1 MLLHICKSTHF
12 SLLKMSKSA
21 HQVITQTRQNASI
34 FHFLRRHVAEVY
46 WVLDFNS
53 NISFV
58 FHFILRAEG
67 EIRNIKSDSNHIPH
81 CAFRPNLFHRPAN
94 NSNTYWPSEFSKREI
109 MLSAKFLKPL
119 QTPWFLSKRGPS
131 GAVGGKTGKTAVLP
145 RFCKIGRGG
154 GRGGAPPY
162 YGGLS
167 WPVRARRAGGAAG
180 PRTQG

>member
-1 MLLHICKSTHF
+1 
-12 SLLKMSKSA
+12 MSKSA

-145 RFCKIGRGG
+145 RFCKIERGS
-154 GRGGAPPY
+154 GGAPPY

-167 WPVRARRAGGAAG
+167 WPVRARRAGSAADSYSLF
-180 PRTQG
+180 PYILQGKPTDTP